1 MKIFTRFLLLL
12 ALASLAGG
20 PAWAAPIAITVGDN
34 YYEYG
39 GVKNGEVSINVG
51 DVVTW
56 SYPVGTSSHP
66 TMSDSPTPAWPI
78 FQMNA
83 SSRTSP
89 APGVAFNT
97 PGVYPYHCTVHGAF
111 VNGVVIGMGGNIKV
125 NPATVTATEDARL
138 TALALN
144 LYPNPSRGYVTVQ
157 LRQKLGPSYQLRINN
172 IIGQEI
178 RSVAL
183 RPDLSAAGL
192 PLDLSSLPSGLYFYS
207 LLVDGKVASTK
218 RLVLQN

>member
-1 MKIFTRFLLLL
+1 MKIFTRFFL
-12 ALASLAGG
+12 ALALVHLAGG
-20 PAWAAPIAITVGDN
+20 PAWAAPVAITVGDN
-34 YYEYG
+34 YYEYN
-39 GVKNGEVSINVG
+39 GVKDGDVPVNVG

-56 SYPVGTSSHP
+56 SYPAGSESHP
-66 TMSDSPTPAWPI
+66 TMSDSPTPAWALFPL
-78 FQMNA
+78 NA

-89 APGVAFNT
+89 AITFNT
-97 PGVYPYHCTVHGAF
+97 PGVYPYHCIVHGAF
-111 VNGVVIGMGGNIKV
+111 VGGAVVGMGGTITVKG
-125 NPATVTATEDARL
+125 PATATEDARL
-138 TALALN
+138 TALALT

-157 LRQKLGPSYQLRINN
+157 LRQKPGPRYQLRLNN
-172 IIGQEI
+172 LIGQEI

-192 PLDLSSLPSGLYFYS
+192 PLDLSSLPGGLYFYS